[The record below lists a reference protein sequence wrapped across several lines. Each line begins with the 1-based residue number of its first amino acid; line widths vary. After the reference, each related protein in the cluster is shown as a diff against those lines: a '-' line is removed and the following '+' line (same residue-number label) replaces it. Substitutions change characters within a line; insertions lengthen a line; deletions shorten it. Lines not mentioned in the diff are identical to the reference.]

1 MSSPQLNQK
10 AVILDEN
17 AMTRAVAR
25 ISYEIL
31 ERNKGAENI
40 CLVGIMSRGVHLAER
55 IAKKLNELEGAEVET
70 GTLDITAYR
79 DDEKHS
85 AGVDRTDIP
94 FDVKDKSVI
103 IVDDVIFTGRSARAA
118 MDAVTKR
125 GRPRSIQLAVLVDRG
140 HRELPIRPDY
150 VGKNVPTSRE
160 EAVKVQMKEIDG
172 SDKVVI
178 FE

>member
-1 MSSPQLNQK
+1 MSSSQLNQK
-10 AVILDEN
+10 AVILDES

-55 IAKKLNELEGAEVET
+55 IAAKLCELEGAEVET
-70 GTLDITAYR
+70 GILDITAYR

-85 AGVDRTDIP
+85 PSVDRTDIP

-160 EAVKVQMKEIDG
+160 EAVKVHMKEIDG

>member
-55 IAKKLNELEGAEVET
+55 IAKKLFFVW
-70 GTLDITAYR
+70 
-79 DDEKHS
+79 
-85 AGVDRTDIP
+85 
-94 FDVKDKSVI
+94 
-103 IVDDVIFTGRSARAA
+103 
-118 MDAVTKR
+118 
-125 GRPRSIQLAVLVDRG
+125 Q
-140 HRELPIRPDY
+140 
-150 VGKNVPTSRE
+150 
-160 EAVKVQMKEIDG
+160 
-172 SDKVVI
+172 
-178 FE
+178 